1 MAMRHIISAIH
12 KADLDYG
19 LIEDGDKIC
28 VGVSGGKDSMLLLY
42 ALRLYK
48 DMIRRYDGR
57 VIDVGGIHL
66 DMGFGGM
73 NFSDVDTLCRL
84 KDIQLIHEKTDIY
97 EILKLHPTDDN
108 GSISCSLCSRLKKGA
123 LARASHKYGFSK
135 VAYAHH
141 ADDAIETLFMNMIYG
156 GRINTFDPAMHLTHN
171 DTNFIRPLI
180 YCFEKDIRNV
190 VGQESIPVVRSTCPM
205 DGYTSRQDI
214 KEYLEETYRRFPE
227 AQHNFLVSLS
237 NTERTKLWV
246 KGKDWKN
253 V

>member
-1 MAMRHIISAIH
+1 MAMRHILSAIH

-19 LIEDGDKIC
+19 LIEDNDRIC

-42 ALRLYK
+42 ALHLYK
-48 DMIRRYDGR
+48 DMIARYDGR
-57 VIDVGGIHL
+57 HFDVAGIHL
-66 DMGFGGM
+66 DIGFGNMDFTEADRFCQEKG
-73 NFSDVDTLCRL
+73 
-84 KDIQLIHEKTDIY
+84 IELIHVPTDIY
-97 EILKLHPTDDN
+97 EILKLHPQDEN
-108 GSISCSLCSRLKKGA
+108 GRISCSICSRLKKGA
-123 LARASHKYGFSK
+123 LARLSHQYGFTK

-171 DTNFIRPLI
+171 DTDFIRPFI
-180 YCFEKDIRNV
+180 YCFERDIANV
-190 VGQESIPVVRSTCPM
+190 VSAEQIPVVRSTCPA
-205 DGYTSRQDI
+205 DRHTSRQTV
-214 KEYLEETYRRFPE
+214 KEFLEDTYRRFPD
-227 AQHNFLVSLS
+227 ARHNFLVSLS